1 MKLKPSYVGVD
12 PGKSGGIAVICFGRI
27 IGVTTMILSEN
38 KTLDLTSIA
47 EWIISVTAGTI
58 PVACIEKVGAM
69 PKQGVVSMFTFGY
82 NTGSIHGICAALGIP
97 RYIVAPKTWKKT
109 VLANTPQDKAAAID
123 FCRRVYPY
131 ISLLASKNSRTSHS
145 GMADA
150 ICIARY
156 ALEHIV

>member
-12 PGKSGGIAVICFGRI
+12 PGKNGGIAVICFGRV
-27 IGVTTMILSEN
+27 IGVTTMILSEK

-47 EWIISVTAGTI
+47 EWIISVTSGTI

-69 PKQGVVSMFTFGY
+69 PGQGVTSMFSFGFS
-82 NTGSIHGICAALGIP
+82 TGAIHGIFAALGIP
-97 RYIVAPKTWKKT
+97 RHVVSPQTWKKI
-109 VLANTPQDKAAAID
+109 VLANTPKDKEAAID

-131 ISLLASKNSRTSHS
+131 ISLLPTKNCKKSHS